1 MSDLEWGLP
10 VVAKYLFGGLS
21 AGAFVTY
28 YLWQGFGL
36 KTYRPL
42 AKLAWI
48 SAAVFGLV
56 IPIPIFS
63 HLGQPGRWGNL
74 LTSFHWSSPMSWAG
88 PILIAYLIVLLI
100 NGRFFFYDDVVLAY
114 RTATGIRKKALR
126 ALLITKPP
134 AGPMP
139 RASRLGLRITGA
151 LAFVLVL
158 FFGYSGLELGL
169 IPSKPL
175 WANPI
180 NPLMFLVTGVF
191 SGMAFVM
198 VLWLALEG
206 RPRERPNPAEENV
219 LRSLVLPALLGVFLA
234 FNAISYVF
242 LAYSPPEVRPAVV
255 LLATGE
261 LGVLFLWIGL
271 GFGAVVP
278 MVLLTANAVL
288 ATPRKALLGLSGGL
302 VLIGSFA
309 QKYGFLVAGQY
320 FESPAGGTFPSVW
333 PTAGQTVEFL
343 AILALVY
350 FLFQIALWI
359 SPWRRVTFAQEPAP
373 APKEVTA

>member
-1 MSDLEWGLP
+1 MSELEWGLP
-10 VVAKYLFGGLS
+10 VVAKYLYGGLS

-36 KTYRPL
+36 PTFRPT

-56 IPIPIFS
+56 IPIPIFG

-74 LTSFHWSSPMSWAG
+74 LTSFHWTSPMSWAA
-88 PILIAYLIVLLI
+88 PILIAYLIVLLL

-114 RTATGIRKKALR
+114 RQAHGIRKKALR
-126 ALLITKPP
+126 LLLITKPP
-134 AGPMP
+134 VGPVP
-139 RASRLGLRITGA
+139 ESSRLGLRVTGA

-175 WANPI
+175 WANAI
-180 NPLMFLVTGVF
+180 NPLMFLLTGVV
-191 SGMAFVM
+191 SGMAFVLL
-198 VLWLALEG
+198 LWLALEG
-206 RPRERPNPAEENV
+206 RPRARPNPPETV
-219 LRSLVLPALLGVFLA
+219 LLRSILLPALIGLFLA
-234 FNAISYVF
+234 LNAVSYVF
-242 LAYSPPEVRPAVV
+242 LAYSPPEVQPAVL

-261 LGVLFLWIGL
+261 LGVLFLGIGL
-271 GFGAVVP
+271 GLGAIAP
-278 MVLLTANAVL
+278 MALLTANAVL
-288 ATPRKALLGLSGGL
+288 ETPRKWILAVSAILALVGA
-302 VLIGSFA
+302 FA

-320 FESPAGGTFPSVW
+320 YEAPAGGTFPTVW
-333 PTAGQTVEFL
+333 PTAGQVVEFL

-350 FLFQIALWI
+350 LLFVVALWI
-359 SPWRRVTFAQEPAP
+359 SPWRKVTPVPEPAA
-373 APKEVTA
+373 APKEVAA